1 MPGEEIG
8 LYRIFGENKMLTKLI
23 IKYIKIIIIFFF
35 LLTNKILAFENKIIL
50 KINEDIITTIDIFN
64 EINTLKFLNK
74 DLAKITNDQMYD
86 IALQSLIKNTVK
98 RIEVLK
104 NIESMSL
111 QNDDYLN
118 SIIQNIYKKLNID
131 NLEIFKK
138 ELNHKGISFENFREK
153 LKVDIFWN
161 QIIYSKFNNKVVINE
176 ESLKKRI
183 KNLENNYKAYNLS
196 EIAYQVENVNEVDIR
211 FKNIKNDIKNLGFEN
226 AALKHSSSDTSING
240 GNLGWISERSINQEI
255 LEIIKSTP
263 INTITDPIRMPGGFL
278 ILKKNDEREIE
289 DNLNHEEELKK
300 LINYERD
307 QQLKN
312 YSNLYFNKVK
322 KNLRI
327 DEL

>member
-64 EINTLKFLNK
+64 EINSLKFLNK

-118 SIIQNIYKKLNID
+118 SIIQNIYEKLNID

-176 ESLKKRI
+176 ESLKK
-183 KNLENNYKAYNLS
+183 E
-196 EIAYQVENVNEVDIR
+196 
-211 FKNIKNDIKNLGFEN
+211 
-226 AALKHSSSDTSING
+226 
-240 GNLGWISERSINQEI
+240 
-255 LEIIKSTP
+255 
-263 INTITDPIRMPGGFL
+263 
-278 ILKKNDEREIE
+278 
-289 DNLNHEEELKK
+289 
-300 LINYERD
+300 
-307 QQLKN
+307 
-312 YSNLYFNKVK
+312 
-322 KNLRI
+322 
-327 DEL
+327 